1 MMKGIERKMIKI
13 WGLRH
18 LIGYLLIVIVWNG
31 VREHYYKDDPA
42 GLFMAQFQT
51 RTDENYTRIPSDR

>member
-1 MMKGIERKMIKI
+1 MSDRARLSKIDSWTRPWLERFSDAVQK
-13 WGLRH
+13 
-18 LIGYLLIVIVWNG
+18 Y
-31 VREHYYKDDPA
+31 DPA